1 MTNLMNEMIREASKA
16 AQSAGYGFSHRDTNA
31 GKVTC
36 RVLMVNTNSMN
47 GAQKI
52 WYLNDKRI
60 AAAKLAAT

>member
-1 MTNLMNEMIREASKA
+1 MTNLMNEMIHEAADKA
-16 AQSAGYGFSHRDTNA
+16 KTVGYGFAHRDTDA
-31 GKVTC
+31 GSVKC

-60 AAAKLAAT
+60 SAAKLAAI